1 VLIERVDELLQR
13 LVETR
18 EHGYEDGHVGREGLH
33 RRGMMSAKK
42 VTQKSAKSTTAS
54 GKKSKGFTDEE
65 RAAMKERAQE
75 LKAEARRGSRAKKTD
90 GESDL
95 LAKIAEM
102 PEPDRAMAERL
113 HAIVKASAPA
123 LSPKTWYGMP
133 AYAKDGKVV
142 CFFQSAEKF
151 KSRYATFGF
160 NDAANLDEGAMW
172 PVAFAL
178 TELTAGEEARIGA
191 LVKKAVS

>member
-1 VLIERVDELLQR
+1 
-13 LVETR
+13 
-18 EHGYEDGHVGREGLH
+18 
-33 RRGMMSAKK
+33 MSATKA
-42 VTQKSAKSTTAS
+42 TQRSTKGTTAT

-75 LKAEARRGSRAKKTD
+75 LKAEARHDADKAA
-90 GESDL
+90 GESAV

-102 PEPDRAMAERL
+102 RRPDRTMAKRL

-133 AYAKDGKVV
+133 AYAKDGKIV
-142 CFFQSAEKF
+142 CFFQSAQKF
-151 KSRYATFGF
+151 NSRYATLGF
-160 NDAANLDEGAMW
+160 SDNANLDEGAMW
-172 PVAFAL
+172 PTSFAL
-178 TELTAGEEARIGA
+178 KKLTAAEEARIGA